1 MTANFSYLK
10 AESLDEA
17 VRHLGE
23 NGARLHAGGTDLLG
37 CLRDDVFR
45 CAKVVSISGL
55 DRLRGIREIGRGQ
68 RGGGLGIGAL
78 VTIAE
83 VAEDRRIR
91 EGYTALA
98 QAASVVASPQL
109 RNQGTLGGNLC
120 QKPRCWYYR
129 GDFACLRKG
138 GDDCFAV
145 AGQNQYHC
153 IFGGDACVYGH
164 PSDCAPALVALGATV
179 GIKSRRDDRSVPL
192 SEFYVLPEDDP
203 TRETTLRPDEIVTEI
218 MLPKPSANTRS
229 SYRKVRVRGA
239 WDFALVGVALN
250 LTFAGS
256 GGGSGSGGGGK
267 IERARVVLSGVAP
280 VPWQAREAEQIL
292 EGKRLDTATAS
303 AAARA
308 ATAGADVLAH
318 NGYKVPLLQGL
329 VEEELLKLAG

>member
-23 NGARLHAGGTDLLG
+23 DGARLHAGGTDLLG

-45 CAKVVSISGL
+45 CAKVVSISDL
-55 DRLRGIREIGRGQ
+55 DRLRNIREIGRGQ

-91 EGYTALA
+91 ERYTALA

-153 IFGGDACVYGH
+153 IFGGDACVYVH

-179 GIKSRRDDRSVPL
+179 GIKSRRDDRSLPL

-218 MLPKPSANTRS
+218 MLPKPSANARS

-250 LTFAGS
+250 LTFAGN
-256 GGGSGSGGGGK
+256 GGK

-280 VPWQAREAEQIL
+280 VPWRAQEVEQVL
-292 EGKRLDTATAS
+292 EGKRLDAATAG

-308 ATAGADVLAH
+308 VSAGADVLAH

-329 VEEELLKLAG
+329 VAEELLKLAG

>member
-10 AESLDEA
+10 ADSLDEA

-23 NGARLHAGGTDLLG
+23 DGARLHAGGTDLLG

-78 VTIAE
+78 VTIGE

-91 EGYTALA
+91 DRYTALA

-153 IFGGDACVYGH
+153 IFGGDACVYVH

-179 GIKSRRDDRSVPL
+179 GIKSRRDDRSLPL

-218 MLPKPSANTRS
+218 MLPKPSANARS

-256 GGGSGSGGGGK
+256 GGK

-280 VPWQAREAEQIL
+280 VPWRAQEAEQVL
-292 EGKRLDTATAS
+292 EGKRLDAATAG

-308 ATAGADVLAH
+308 ATADADVLAH
-318 NGYKVPLLQGL
+318 NDYKVPLLQGL